1 MAGTLFVVATPIGNL
16 EDITLRALRTL
27 RDVDLIACED
37 TRHTRKLLAHY
48 QISTPTSSYHEHNEQ
63 QRTGWLVERLESGMD
78 IALVSDAGTP
88 SIADPGYRLV
98 RASLERGLCVSP
110 IPGACAIISALSVS
124 GRPTDSF
131 AFLGFLPGRRTAR
144 RTRLRALRSEPRTL
158 LFFESPLRL
167 ASTLSDIDEILDS
180 REVTVAREMTKIHEQ
195 LVTGTAAEL
204 ASLFRRRPPKG
215 EAVVVVEKAL
225 AEAGIAES
233 VSDRELDLRLEG
245 LVDQGLSKK
254 DAIKRLAKELASPK
268 RELYLRLIRDRAPA
282 DGENVTTKQ
291 SGQG

>member
-110 IPGACAIISALSVS
+110 VPGACAIISALSVS

-144 RTRLRALRSEPRTL
+144 RTRLQALRSEPRTL

-204 ASLFRRRPPKG
+204 ASLFRRRPQRERLWWWWRRHWRRP
-215 EAVVVVEKAL
+215 AL
-225 AEAGIAES
+225 PSQSAIGNWIF
-233 VSDRELDLRLEG
+233 VSKDWWTRVFPRRMPSRDWPRSWRLR
-245 LVDQGLSKK
+245 
-254 DAIKRLAKELASPK
+254 
-268 RELYLRLIRDRAPA
+268 
-282 DGENVTTKQ
+282 
-291 SGQG
+291 SGSFTFA

>member
-16 EDITLRALRTL
+16 EDITLRALRVL
-27 RDVDLIACED
+27 READLIACED

-48 QISTPTSSYHEHNEQ
+48 QITTPTSSYHEHNEQ
-63 QRTGWLVERLESGMD
+63 QRTGWLMERLESGTD

-88 SIADPGYRLV
+88 SISDPGYRLV
-98 RASLERGLCVSP
+98 RAALERGVRVSP

-131 AFLGFLPGRRTAR
+131 AFLGFLPGRKAAR
-144 RTRLRALRSEPRTL
+144 RNRLRALRSESRTL

-180 REVTVAREMTKIHEQ
+180 REVTVAREMTKVHEQ

-204 ASLFRRRPPKG
+204 ASLFRSRRPKG
-215 EAVVVVEKAL
+215 ESVVVVEKSSP
-225 AEAGIAES
+225 EAATES
-233 VSDRELDLRLEG
+233 VGDRELDLRFEG
-245 LVDQGLSKK
+245 LVDQGLSRK
-254 DAIKRLAKELASPK
+254 DAIKQLAKELASPK
-268 RELYLRLIRDRAPA
+268 RELYLRLLRDKEPV
-282 DGENVTTKQ
+282 DGKR
-291 SGQG
+291 

>member
-16 EDITLRALRTL
+16 EDITLRALRVL
-27 RDVDLIACED
+27 READLIACED

-48 QISTPTSSYHEHNEQ
+48 QITTPTSSYHEHNEQ
-63 QRTGWLVERLESGMD
+63 QRTGWLMERLESGTD

-88 SIADPGYRLV
+88 SISDPGYRLV
-98 RASLERGLCVSP
+98 RAALERGVRVSP

-131 AFLGFLPGRRTAR
+131 AFLGFLPGRKAAR
-144 RTRLRALRSEPRTL
+144 RNRLRALRSESRTL

-180 REVTVAREMTKIHEQ
+180 REVTVAREMTKVHEQ

-204 ASLFRRRPPKG
+204 ASLFRSRRPKG
-215 EAVVVVEKAL
+215 ESVVVVEKSSP
-225 AEAGIAES
+225 EAAAES
-233 VSDRELDLRLEG
+233 VGDRELDLRFEG
-245 LVDQGLSKK
+245 LVDQGLSRK
-254 DAIKRLAKELASPK
+254 DAIKQLAKELASPK
-268 RELYLRLIRDRAPA
+268 RELYLRLLRDKEPV
-282 DGENVTTKQ
+282 DGKR
-291 SGQG
+291 

>member
-16 EDITLRALRTL
+16 EDITLRALRIL
-27 RDVDLIACED
+27 READLIACED

-48 QISTPTSSYHEHNEQ
+48 RISTPTSSYHEHNEQ
-63 QRTGWLVERLESGMD
+63 QRTGWLVERLESGTD

-88 SIADPGYRLV
+88 SISDPGYRLV
-98 RASLERGLCVSP
+98 RTALERGFRVSP
-110 IPGACAIISALSVS
+110 IPGACAIISALSIS

-144 RTRLRALRSEPRTL
+144 RNRLRALRSESRTL

-180 REVTVAREMTKIHEQ
+180 REVTVAREMTKVHEQ

-204 ASLFRRRPPKG
+204 ASLFRRRRPKG
-215 EAVVVVEKAL
+215 EAVVVVEKASP
-225 AEAGIAES
+225 EADAAGS
-233 VSDRELDLRLEG
+233 VSDRELDRRFEG
-245 LVDQGLSKK
+245 LVDQGLSRK
-254 DAIKRLAKELASPK
+254 DAVKRLAKELASPK
-268 RELYLRLIRDRAPA
+268 RTLYLRLLREKEPA
-282 DGENVTTKQ
+282 GGKR
-291 SGQG
+291 

>member
-98 RASLERGLCVSP
+98 RASLEHGLCVSP

-180 REVTVAREMTKIHEQ
+180 RVGNRRPGDDQDSRATGHGNGGRAGFPVPPPAPQRERLWWWWRRHW
-195 LVTGTAAEL
+195 
-204 ASLFRRRPPKG
+204 RRR
-215 EAVVVVEKAL
+215 AL
-225 AEAGIAES
+225 PSQSAIGNWIF
-233 VSDRELDLRLEG
+233 VSKDWWTRVFPRRMPSRDWPRSWRL
-245 LVDQGLSKK
+245 
-254 DAIKRLAKELASPK
+254 
-268 RELYLRLIRDRAPA
+268 
-282 DGENVTTKQ
+282 Q
-291 SGQG
+291 SGSFTFA

>member
-16 EDITLRALRTL
+16 EDITLRALRIL
-27 RDVDLIACED
+27 GEVDLIACED

-63 QRTGWLVERLESGMD
+63 QRTGWLLERLESGTD

-88 SIADPGYRLV
+88 SISDPGYRLV
-98 RASLERGLCVSP
+98 RAALERGFRVSP
-110 IPGACAIISALSVS
+110 IPGACAIISALSIS

-131 AFLGFLPGRRTAR
+131 AFLGFLPGRKTAR
-144 RTRLRALRSEPRTL
+144 RNRLRALRSESRTL

-167 ASTLSDIDEILDS
+167 ASTLSDIDEILEA
-180 REVTVAREMTKIHEQ
+180 REVTVAREMTKVHEQ

-204 ASLFRRRPPKG
+204 ADLFRSRRPRG
-215 EAVVVVEKAL
+215 EAVVVVEKASP
-225 AEAGIAES
+225 EADAGES
-233 VSDRELDLRLEG
+233 LTDRELDLRFEG
-245 LVDQGLSKK
+245 LVHQGLSKK

-268 RELYLRLIRDRAPA
+268 RELYLRLLREKISV
-282 DGENVTTKQ
+282 DGKR
-291 SGQG
+291 

>member
-16 EDITLRALRTL
+16 EDITLRALRVL
-27 RDVDLIACED
+27 READLIACED

-48 QISTPTSSYHEHNEQ
+48 QITTPTSSYHEHNEQ
-63 QRTGWLVERLESGMD
+63 QRTGWLMERLESGTD

-88 SIADPGYRLV
+88 SISDPGYRLV
-98 RASLERGLCVSP
+98 RAALERGVRVSP

-131 AFLGFLPGRRTAR
+131 AFLGFLPGRKAAR
-144 RTRLRALRSEPRTL
+144 RNRLRALRSESRTL

-180 REVTVAREMTKIHEQ
+180 REVTVAREMTKVHEQ

-204 ASLFRRRPPKG
+204 ASLFRSRRPKG
-215 EAVVVVEKAL
+215 ESVVVVEKSSP
-225 AEAGIAES
+225 EAAAES
-233 VSDRELDLRLEG
+233 VGDRELDLRFEG
-245 LVDQGLSKK
+245 LVEQGLSRK
-254 DAIKRLAKELASPK
+254 DAIKQLAKELASPK
-268 RELYLRLIRDRAPA
+268 RELYLRLLRDKEPV
-282 DGENVTTKQ
+282 DGKR
-291 SGQG
+291 